1 MKKFFFIL
9 LLFLFN
15 FFSLAQPGKDGTL
28 TVSLPNQILNK
39 YIPVSTNIAASSNT
53 VTIANASLFSL
64 CPGDLIMIY
73 QAQGAN
79 IDITNTNAYGNITA
93 YNSAGLYEFK
103 YVQSV
108 NGNTVTTQTTFTNSY
123 AVAGRVQLIKVPQYT
138 TLTVN
143 LGASIIPKNWKD
155 TSIAATPYR
164 FGGLVV
170 IHASTIINNGTISS
184 SGSGFRGGA
193 IFYSGGLNLG
203 NTAIRSTMN
212 NQGGEK
218 GESIFGYQTDY
229 DVNGGRYCLGAP
241 ANAGG
246 GGNGHNAGGGGGGNG
261 FNSNLWTGQGVMI
274 VNGSNLLGSWSLSAG
289 YISNGNALTN
299 SSGGGHGGYSYGDA
313 NANATIQGPG
323 NPAWV
328 GDTRREVGGIGGR
341 PLTNINSETRIYFGG
356 GGGAPHADNNATT
369 AGANGGGIVYLIAT
383 TGITGVGNLSSIGN
397 TAGNSTGCSCDGS
410 AGAGAGGSII
420 LKTGAIVAS
429 QIVNAN
435 GGNGGNQLFPVS
447 PSNPNESE
455 GPGGGG
461 GGGFVAISTGAII
474 PNVNGG
480 LNGTSLSN
488 AVAGEMTSNGATQG
502 AAGQIGPVTTNF
514 VSFTPL
520 SSSTYSASNNGP
532 LCAGSTLVLTTTA
545 TALSYTWT
553 GPNSATSTSQSYS
566 ITNVTPAV
574 SGIYS
579 VQINFGNCLA
589 PGSATTLVTI
599 NPSPTINL
607 SGSSVCT
614 GQSIILN
621 PSVTTATSYVWS
633 GPNNFSSSFQT
644 FTISNA
650 TVNNSG
656 TYSLVVT
663 NSLGCTTS
671 ASANVSVTA
680 TPTPVLLSNAPF
692 CPGSSLNFTTTGAT
706 TYTVDGPNG
715 FSSSIQNPTVTNI
728 TSAASGIYTL
738 TATNSA
744 CSATTTLNV
753 TINPAPSPS
762 ISLNNNQLCEG
773 QYLNLSGSGGVS
785 YVWIGPSSF
794 TSNIQNPS
802 INPATI
808 NSSGYYTLT
817 VASANG
823 CTASTISQSI
833 TISPT
838 PTVIASNVMVCIN
851 QPVNLNANSLG
862 SSFLWSGPNSFS
874 SAAQTVSLGNA
885 SFNLSGTYNLTVTSV
900 QGCTNTAAAN
910 VSVSPLPTP
919 TISSNSPV
927 CAGSNLNLNGG
938 GGLTYL
944 FNGPNGFSSTLQ
956 NPSIINVSAASS
968 GIYTLTASNF
978 GCSASTTLSVTIFGT
993 SGGTITISDTDRC
1006 VPFCSTLSVN
1016 TNGAPVLSTTL
1027 SVNGQLFLGNTINY
1041 CITTAG
1047 NYTIGSSFKDNDGC
1061 INTST
1066 ISVIAYPKPNADFL
1080 FSPLKPVE
1088 NIDEVIFTNTSTGVN
1103 QTNWN
1108 WFFNSNNGYTSSNQ
1122 NTSYLFENS
1131 GSYPVAMI
1139 VKNGWGCSD
1148 TIVKMI
1154 LIENEYSLYVPNAF
1168 TPDGDGINDVFIPKG
1183 VGILKYDLTIFDRWG
1198 EQVFKSTDFFKGWD
1212 GSFKGKPCQTG
1223 TYIWMIH
1230 ANIPSGKSKEYVGHV
1245 TLYK

>member
-1 MKKFFFIL
+1 MNVMKKFIYLFIL
-9 LLFLFN
+9 FYYHSF
-15 FFSLAQPGKDGTL
+15 AQPGKDGIL

-39 YIPVSTNIAASSNT
+39 YIPVSTNIAAGSNT

-79 IDITNTNAYGNITA
+79 MDITNTNSYGNITA

-103 YVQSV
+103 YVQSI

-123 AVAGRVQLIKVPQYT
+123 ATAGRVQLIKVPQYT

-170 IHASTIINNGTISS
+170 IHASNIINNGTISS
-184 SGSGFRGGA
+184 SGFGFRGG
-193 IFYSGGLNLG
+193 IVQG
-203 NTAIRSTMN
+203 NVPYTFGPTAITSPLSIN
-212 NQGGEK
+212 GGEK
-218 GESIFGYQTDY
+218 GEGIFGYQIDY
-229 DVNGGRYCLGAP
+229 DVNGGRYCMGSP
-241 ANAGG
+241 ANGG
-246 GGNGHNAGGGGGGNG
+246 GGATSTNAGGGGGANGNNTNTWTGNG
-261 FNSNLWTGQGVMI
+261 VMV
-274 VNGSNLLGSWSLSAG
+274 VNANNPLAAWSLDQGFIANANTLTSSAG
-289 YISNGNALTN
+289 
-299 SSGGGHGGYSYGDA
+299 GGRGGYSVGGS
-313 NANATIQGPG
+313 NANPLITAPG
-323 NPAWV
+323 NPAW
-328 GDTRREVGGIGGR
+328 GLDSRRNVGGRGGK

-356 GGGAPHADNNATT
+356 GGGAGDANNS
-369 AGANGGGIVYLIAT
+369 AGTSGGNGGGIVYLITT
-383 TGITGVGNLSSIGN
+383 TGITGTGNIISNGNSVGNTS
-397 TAGNSTGCSCDGS
+397 GCSCDGS
-410 AGAGAGGSII
+410 GGAGAGGSIVI
-420 LKTGAIVAS
+420 KTSAIVLT
-429 QIVNAN
+429 QNVTVI
-435 GGNGGNQLFPVS
+435 GGNGGSQLPLVS
-447 PSNPNESE
+447 PGGFYESE

-474 PNVNGG
+474 PSINGG
-480 LNGTSLSN
+480 FNGTSQAAAL
-488 AVAGEMTSNGATQG
+488 VQMTSNGATQG
-502 AAGQIGPVTTNF
+502 ATGQIGPVTTNF
-514 VSFTPL
+514 VSFLPL

-532 LCAGSTLVLTTTA
+532 LCAGSTLILTTTA
-545 TALSYTWT
+545 TAVSYTWT

-566 ITNVTPAV
+566 ITNATPAV

-589 PGSATTLVTI
+589 PGSATTLVSI

-644 FTISNA
+644 FTISNS
-650 TVNNSG
+650 TVNNAG

-663 NSLGCTTS
+663 NSLGCTAST
-671 ASANVSVTA
+671 SANVSVIA
-680 TPTPVLLSNAPF
+680 TPTPVLLSNAPL

-706 TYTVDGPNG
+706 TYTIDGPNG

-728 TSAASGIYTL
+728 TSPASGIYTL
-738 TATNSA
+738 TASNSA

-785 YVWIGPSSF
+785 FVWIGPSSF

-802 INPATI
+802 INPVAI
-808 NSSGYYTLT
+808 NNSGNYTLT

-838 PTVIASNVMVCIN
+838 PTVIASNVMACIN

-885 SFNLSGTYNLTVTSV
+885 SFNLSGTYNLTVTSI

-927 CAGSNLNLNGG
+927 CAGSNLNLSGG
-938 GGLTYL
+938 GGITYL

-956 NPSIINVSAASS
+956 NPSITNVSGASS

-1016 TNGAPVLSTTL
+1016 TNGVPVLSTTL
-1027 SVNGQLFLGNTINY
+1027 SVNGQQFLGNIINY

-1061 INTST
+1061 LNTST
-1066 ISVIAYPKPNADFL
+1066 ISVIAYPKPKADFL
-1080 FSPLKPVE
+1080 FSPLKPIE
-1088 NIDEVIFTNTSTGVN
+1088 NIDEVIFTNTSTGIN

-1108 WFFNSNNGYTSSNQ
+1108 WFFNSNNGYTSANQ
-1122 NTSYLFENS
+1122 NTSYIFENS
-1131 GSYPVAMI
+1131 GSYPIAMI

-1148 TIVKMI
+1148 TLVKMI
-1154 LIENEYSLYVPNAF
+1154 VIENEYSLYVPNAF
-1168 TPDGDGINDVFIPKG
+1168 TPDGDGINDVFTPKG
-1183 VGILKYDLTIFDRWG
+1183 VGILKYELTVFDRWG

-1212 GSFKGKPCQTG
+1212 GSFKGNPCQTD
-1223 TYIWMIH
+1223 TYTWIIH
-1230 ANIPSGKSKEYVGHV
+1230 ANSPGGKSKEYAGHV